1 MGEKNANYSRDTA
14 TLKLCLQYSTAPEP
28 QFDNV
33 VFPGWGKREGEEGG
47 GGKKSP

>member
-33 VFPGWGKREGEEGG
+33 VFPGEGKGVEEGEEGG
-47 GGKKSP
+47 RG